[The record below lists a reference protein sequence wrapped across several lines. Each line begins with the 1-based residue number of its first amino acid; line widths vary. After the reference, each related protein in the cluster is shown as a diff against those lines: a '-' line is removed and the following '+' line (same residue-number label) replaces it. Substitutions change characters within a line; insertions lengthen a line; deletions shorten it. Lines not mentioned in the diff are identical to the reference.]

1 MTEKFSLCWLIIYDT
16 YMGASL
22 AAQMVKNLP
31 TMWETWVQPLGQE
44 DPLEKGMATP
54 VFLPGEF
61 HGQRRLARCSLWG
74 HVMSDATEQLTH
86 THNLRCVYI
95 FQEGRPFPG
104 PESGLLCN
112 TWKRIVWGNT
122 SADKAR
128 DFIGKGCLSGEQQRK
143 GTQENCSGT
152 RLTVSH
158 FMVGFQV
165 VPRQSFWLRV
175 FTSGSCVPQSRW
187 FPVIMTLGN
196 W

>member
-61 HGQRRLARCSLWG
+61 HGQRRLARYSLWG
-74 HVMSDATEQLTH
+74 HEMSDATEQLTH
-86 THNLRCVYI
+86 THSLRCAYI
-95 FQEGRPFPG
+95 LQEGRPFPG

-112 TWKRIVWGNT
+112 TWKR
-122 SADKAR
+122 
-128 DFIGKGCLSGEQQRK
+128 
-143 GTQENCSGT
+143 
-152 RLTVSH
+152 TV
-158 FMVGFQV
+158 
-165 VPRQSFWLRV
+165 
-175 FTSGSCVPQSRW
+175 
-187 FPVIMTLGN
+187 
-196 W
+196 